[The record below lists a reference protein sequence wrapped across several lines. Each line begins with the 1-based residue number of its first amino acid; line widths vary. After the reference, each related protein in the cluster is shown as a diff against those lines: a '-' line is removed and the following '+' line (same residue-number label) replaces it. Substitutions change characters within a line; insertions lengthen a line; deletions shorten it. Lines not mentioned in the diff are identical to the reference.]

1 MTNEMIG
8 KKVVVRGIQS
18 GVYFG
23 TLAER
28 NGQEVKLTN
37 CRNVWYW
44 SGANSLMQLAAEGV
58 KRPNNSNITITV
70 DEIVFLDIVEIIP
83 LTDAA
88 IKNLEA
94 VEEWKF

>member
-28 NGQEVKLTN
+28 DGQEVKLMN
-37 CRNVWYW
+37 CRNIWYW

-58 KRPNNSNITITV
+58 KRPNDCNITMTV
-70 DEIVFLDIVEIIP
+70 NELVLLDIVEIIP
-83 LTDAA
+83 LTDMA

-94 VEEWKF
+94 VSEWKL